1 MSQKTTIF
9 ITSTFQF
16 LVSVRRDSMGI
27 FKDIG
32 KVGLIV
38 SFISAIAYEL
48 TGASSLKAFSIVVGV
63 LSLVILSSY
72 LTQVKG
78 MSKARDIL
86 VFLRLLK

>member
-1 MSQKTTIF
+1 
-9 ITSTFQF
+9 
-16 LVSVRRDSMGI
+16 MGI
-27 FKDIG
+27 FKDVG
-32 KVGLIV
+32 KMGLIV
-38 SFISAIAYEL
+38 SFIAAVAYEL
-48 TGASSLKAFSIVVGV
+48 TGASSLKAFSIVTGI

>member
-1 MSQKTTIF
+1 
-9 ITSTFQF
+9 
-16 LVSVRRDSMGI
+16 MGI

-38 SFISAIAYEL
+38 SFIAAVAYEL
-48 TGASSLKAFSIVVGV
+48 TGASSLKAFSILIGI

-72 LTQVKG
+72 LTQIKG
-78 MSKARDIL
+78 MSKGRDIL